1 MKLKRFTCLI
11 LFLATAI
18 PVSLFAQD
26 TRETIPNTQNPAS
39 QITYDSQGRPI
50 KKPTQKD
57 SLIHRNPLE
66 DSITISYRFFDS
78 TRSEHLDSSITDFY
92 KWFPFSYKNVDL
104 GNLGTA
110 SEPIIFSPNMQPGW
124 DAGFHAYDLYRF
136 TVKDT
141 RFFNTTRPYAE
152 LGYLL
157 GGKGEQ
163 MINVLFTKNSKRNF
177 NFTFQYRF
185 INSPG
190 SYKNQNSSHNNIRIN
205 TYYTSRNKR
214 YGNYF
219 IFINNKLRASDNGG
233 LQDEGKLDS
242 LSLNDPFELFT
253 RLGNNAQSS
262 RNFFSTN
269 ISTGTEYDENIFLFR
284 QYYDI
289 GQKDSLVVDSTTY
302 QLFYPRLRFQHT
314 ISYQSQKF
322 IFSDINPVDSNYT
335 KYFNYLVNSPT
346 IRFQD
351 NWKNLVNDFSIITY
365 PQKNNFNQFFKLG
378 ATHEWIQGGAE
389 NLPVV
394 QYNNIIAN
402 VEYRNRTKNQQWDLI
417 ARGKLYAAGSYA
429 GDYEAYV
436 AMQKQLAHSTAFFQL
451 GLQNVNRSP
460 AAVFNNQVSSFPVV
474 APNFNKE
481 NNTRI
486 FANLHF
492 NKINLDLTGEYFILG
507 NYIYFD
513 NFYEAKQSAGLLNVL
528 HAAAEKKFK
537 IAKHWN
543 FYSEVHLQKTTANA
557 PIEIPLIFTRN
568 RFAFEGN
575 FFTNLYLSTGVEVI
589 YNSPYNADN
598 YSPLNGHFIVQ
609 DTATLHNRPEIN
621 LYLGMRIK
629 SFKGFIRLEN
639 LNTLNIQN
647 NFSFTNVN
655 FSAPHYAERGL
666 WIRFGIWW
674 NFVN

>member
-1 MKLKRFTCLI
+1 MRGQQRRFFFICFIIAFPFYL
-11 LFLATAI
+11 
-18 PVSLFAQD
+18 SAQD
-26 TRETIPNTQNPAS
+26 TRESIPNTQNPAS
-39 QITYDSQGRPI
+39 QISYDSQGRPI
-50 KKPTQKD
+50 RKQTQKD

-66 DSITISYRFFDS
+66 DSITISFRYFDS
-78 TRSEHLDSSITDFY
+78 SRSEHLDSSITDFY

-104 GNLGTA
+104 GNLGNA
-110 SEPIIFSPNMQPGW
+110 SESITFSPIMQTGW

-141 RFFNTTRPYAE
+141 RFFNTSRPYAE

-157 GGKGEQ
+157 GSKGEQ
-163 MINVLFTKNSKRNF
+163 MINVLYTKNNKRNF
-177 NFTFQYRF
+177 NLTFQYRF

-190 SYKNQNSSHNNIRIN
+190 SYKNQNSSHNNIRLN
-205 TYYTSRNKR
+205 TYFSSRNKR

-219 IFINNKLRASDNGG
+219 IFINNKLRSSDNGG
-233 LQDEGKLDS
+233 LQDAGKLDS

-314 ISYQSQKF
+314 ISFQTQKF

-335 KYFNYLVNSPT
+335 TYFNYLINSPT
-346 IRFQD
+346 IKFQD
-351 NWKNLVNDFSIITY
+351 NWQNFVNDFSIITY
-365 PQKNNFNQFFKLG
+365 PQKNNFNQFLKLG
-378 ATHEWIQGGAE
+378 ATHEWIRGGGE
-389 NLPVV
+389 GLLKVN
-394 QYNNIIAN
+394 YSNIIAN
-402 VEYRNRTKNQQWDLI
+402 IEYRNRTKNQQWDFI
-417 ARGKLYAAGSYA
+417 VRGKLYAAGNYT
-429 GDYEAYV
+429 GDYDAFI
-436 AMQKQLAHSTAFFQL
+436 ALQKQIAQSKAFFQV

-460 AAVFNNQVSSFPVV
+460 AAVFNNQVSDFPVV
-474 APNFNKE
+474 ASDLNKE

-492 NKINLDLTGEYFILG
+492 NELQLDLMGEYFILG
-507 NYIYFD
+507 NYIYFS
-513 NFYEAKQSAGLLNVL
+513 NFYEAQQSSTLLNVL

-537 IAKHWN
+537 IARHWN
-543 FYSEVHLQKTTANA
+543 FYSEVHFQKTTSNA
-557 PIEIPLIFTRN
+557 PIQIPLVLSRN

-575 FFTNLYLSTGVEVI
+575 FFKNLYLSTGIEVI
-589 YNSPYNADN
+589 YTSPYKADT
-598 YSPLNGHFIVQ
+598 YSPLNGQFIVQ
-609 DTATLHNRPEIN
+609 DTTTINNRPEIN

-639 LNTLNIQN
+639 LNTMDIQN
-647 NFSFTNVN
+647 SFSFTKVN
-655 FSAPHYAERGL
+655 FGAPHYAERGL
-666 WIRFGIWW
+666 WFRVGIWW

>member
-1 MKLKRFTCLI
+1 MTPVI
-11 LFLATAI
+11 L
-18 PVSLFAQD
+18 SAQD
-26 TRETIPNTQNPAS
+26 TRETIPNTQNPES
-39 QITYDSQGRPI
+39 QISYDSQGRPI
-50 KKPTQKD
+50 RKSTQKD

-66 DSITISYRFFDS
+66 DSITISYRYFDS

-92 KWFPFSYKNVDL
+92 KWYPFSYKNINL
-104 GNLGTA
+104 GNLGNATK
-110 SEPIIFSPNMQPGW
+110 SLIFLPNMQAGW
-124 DAGFHAYDLYRF
+124 DAGFHAYDLYRY
-136 TVKDT
+136 TVNDT
-141 RFFNTTRPYAE
+141 RFFNTSRPYAE

-157 GGKGEQ
+157 GSKGEQ
-163 MINVLFTKNSKRNF
+163 MINVLYTKNSKRNF
-177 NFTFQYRF
+177 NLTFQFRF

-190 SYKNQNSSHNNIRIN
+190 SYKNQNSSHNNIRLN
-205 TYYTSRNKR
+205 TYFSSRNKR

-219 IFINNKLRASDNGG
+219 IFINNKLRSSENGG

-253 RLGNNAQSS
+253 RLGNNAVSS

-284 QYYDI
+284 QYYDV

-314 ISYQSQKF
+314 ISYQTQKF
-322 IFSDINPVDSNYT
+322 IFSDINPVDSNYS
-335 KYFNYLVNSPT
+335 KYFNYLVSSAT
-346 IRFQD
+346 IHFQD
-351 NWKNLVNDFSIITY
+351 NWKSLVNDFSIITY
-365 PQKNNFNQFFKLG
+365 PQKNNFNQFLKLG
-378 ATHEWIQGGAE
+378 ATYEWIKGGGE
-389 NLPVV
+389 YLPGV

-402 VEYRNRTKNQQWDLI
+402 VEYRNRTKNQQWDLMI
-417 ARGKLYAAGSYA
+417 RGKLYASGSYA
-429 GDYEAYV
+429 GDYDAYL
-436 AMQKQLAHSTAFFQL
+436 ALQKQIAASKAFFQI
-451 GLQNVNRSP
+451 GLQNVNKSP
-460 AAVFNNQVSSFPVV
+460 ASVFDNQVSSFPVI
-474 APNFNKE
+474 AGNFKKE

-492 NKINLDLTGEYFILG
+492 NALNFQLSGEYFILG
-507 NYIYFD
+507 NYIYFN
-513 NFYEAKQSAGLLNVL
+513 NFYEAQQSSSLLNLL
-528 HAAAEKKFK
+528 HITAEKQFR

-543 FYSEVHLQKTTANA
+543 LYSELHFQQTTANA
-557 PIEIPLIFTRN
+557 PIEVPLLFTRN

-575 FFTNLYLSTGVEVI
+575 FFTNLYLSTGIEVI
-589 YNSPYNADN
+589 YNTPYKADN

-609 DTATLHNRPEIN
+609 DTATIYNRPDIN

-639 LNTLNIQN
+639 LNTIDFQN
-647 NFSFTNVN
+647 NFSFTKVN
-655 FSAPHYAERGL
+655 FLAPHYAARGL